1 MHPRDCVHVSAH
13 SWPPGDPGSEWAQ
26 HQPRSWMPAECP
38 WPSLSYGAVFASRSF
53 SSVSASSSFPGP
65 GPSTTQFLTPTGKG
79 NQFLMDDTELQNLV
93 KELSLHVM
101 AAIND
106 MSCPLYMSVLL
117 CVVYSWSPGW
127 TYTINSTIPLLLD
140 FQVISGPAVCRN

>member
-1 MHPRDCVHVSAH
+1 MSVPTAGPQGTLAVSGAAPAEVLDAGRVSLAFSELWSCACLSQFLFCLSPFFL
-13 SWPPGDPGSEWAQ
+13 SWPWTQYYPIFN
-26 HQPRSWMPAECP
+26 
-38 WPSLSYGAVFASRSF
+38 SYWES
-53 SSVSASSSFPGP
+53 
-65 GPSTTQFLTPTGKG
+65 G